1 MMGTTEAPLPVAAH
15 QRERAA
21 DPRRSV
27 TRPLRDRSKW
37 RCRRAGRFPT
47 FGRPGYKHAVRKSD
61 SRARSGWRCPWRW
74 RGDAGGRCRRSIR
87 LPHACAP
94 WTRIRRVRR
103 LPNLPATTEMTR
115 TREDHDRRPA
125 YPAHVPMSPATRWIA
140 VRGWLVCP
148 SLLEP
153 IVTLGRIPAASR
165 VTRNPPL
172 VLFVGI
178 LLAVVALAMAIA
190 TILAPD
196 RSAPVS

>member
-1 MMGTTEAPLPVAAH
+1 MMGTTEAPLHVAAH

-47 FGRPGYKHAVRKSD
+47 SGRPGYKHAVRKTD
-61 SRARSGWRCPWRW
+61 SRAWSGWRCPWCW

-115 TREDHDRRPA
+115 TREDHYRRPA
-125 YPAHVPMSPATRWIA
+125 FPAHVPMSPATRWIA
-140 VRGWLVCP
+140 VSGWLVCAF
-148 SLLEP
+148 LLER
-153 IVTLGRIPAASR
+153 IVTLGRITDASQ
-165 VTRNPPL
+165 VPRNPPL
-172 VLFVGI
+172 VLVVGVV
-178 LLAVVALAMAIA
+178 LAVIALGRAIG
-190 TILAPD
+190 TTLAAV
-196 RSAPVS
+196 RWARVS